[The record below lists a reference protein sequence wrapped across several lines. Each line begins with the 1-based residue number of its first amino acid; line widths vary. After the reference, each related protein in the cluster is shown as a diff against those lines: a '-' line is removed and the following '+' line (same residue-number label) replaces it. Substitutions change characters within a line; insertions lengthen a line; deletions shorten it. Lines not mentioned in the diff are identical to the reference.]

1 MDLDWS
7 IASVP
12 KVDELYASGG
22 IKGLLFPEDK
32 GEVEPPV
39 AAPVMP
45 LHDDKSPA
53 KFQAFVSAY
62 VADSLASSFLATNTF
77 DIWTN
82 SSAVPSGF
90 PITLTTSGLDTF
102 FPGLSLHYGADL
114 PINIEYRLESLRNFT
129 AVQD

>member
-12 KVDELYASGG
+12 KVDQLQLSGG
-22 IKGLLFPEDK
+22 IKGLLFPESK

-39 AAPVMP
+39 PAPIMP

-62 VADSLASSFLATNTF
+62 VADSLAYSFL
-77 DIWTN
+77 
-82 SSAVPSGF
+82 
-90 PITLTTSGLDTF
+90 
-102 FPGLSLHYGADL
+102 
-114 PINIEYRLESLRNFT
+114 
-129 AVQD
+129 